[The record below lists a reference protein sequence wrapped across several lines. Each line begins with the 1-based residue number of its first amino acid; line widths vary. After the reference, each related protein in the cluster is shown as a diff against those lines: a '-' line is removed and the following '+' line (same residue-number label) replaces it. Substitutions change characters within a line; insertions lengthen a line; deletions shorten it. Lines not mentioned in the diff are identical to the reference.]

1 MVATCDA
8 FGWTRSCK
16 NIQVLSFHWIL
27 PANAKNK
34 WFRLSGIQNIHL
46 AVPLPKDEN
55 FFVCSNHL
63 GINCLNE
70 TLILY
75 LFPGSGH
82 PSWIFKPLD
91 RQNFLPALFCGKTI
105 FAMQLFL
112 FQLSHFLC
120 FKASINY
127 LSYWS

>member
-8 FGWTRSCK
+8 FGCTRSCK
-16 NIQVLSFHWIL
+16 NIQVLSFHRIL

-34 WFRLSGIQNIHL
+34 WFRLSGIQNIHR

-63 GINCLNE
+63 GINE

-75 LFPGSGH
+75 FFPGSGY
-82 PSWIFKPLD
+82 PSSIFKPLD
-91 RQNFLPALFCGKTI
+91 RQYFLPALVCGKTI

-112 FQLSHFLC
+112 FQLSHFLF
-120 FKASINY
+120 FKSSIDHR
-127 LSYWS
+127 SYWS